1 MTSDEL
7 IPCPFCGGK
16 AHIRSKIHYRRNSM
30 GRKAAVYDFDPS
42 FGEIENEVDL
52 LDWQF
57 GFQVWCGR
65 CKAKMPYKLG
75 SWHSYTND
83 EIEELDREDF
93 HRHVPGSE
101 DDPARLSA
109 IDVWNRRVNGTDPG
123 RGRGGRR

>member
-30 GRKAAVYDFDPS
+30 GRKATVCDFDPR

-65 CKAKMPYKLG
+65 CKAKMPYKFG

-101 DDPARLSA
+101 DGPARLSA
-109 IDVWNRRVNGTDPG
+109 IDVWNRRVNGTD
-123 RGRGGRR
+123 